1 MTHGDTVA
9 RHQIKEACFLTGK
22 GRKTIYRHMNSGKV
36 AYGIDESGKRFLDTS
51 ELIRVYGELKQV
63 PKAND
68 TQKCVSDTLVDTLND
83 TPDIGGLFRELIN
96 EVKNLREE
104 TKELRKELSEKK
116 ALPAPVSLPDKRYS
130 ANELFSLSKEENARN
145 ESIKS
150 SLANLRKKIEGGA

>member
-22 GRKTIYRHMNSGKV
+22 GRKTIYRHMEAGKV
-36 AYGIDESGKRFLDTS
+36 SYGIDESGKRFLDTS
-51 ELIRVYGELKQV
+51 ELIRVYGELKQD

-68 TQKCVSDTLVDTLND
+68 TKKCVSDTLND

-96 EVKNLREE
+96 EVKNLRAE
-104 TKELRKELSEKK
+104 TKELRKELSERK
-116 ALPAPVSLPDKRYS
+116 ALPAPVSLPDKRHS
-130 ANELFSLSKEENARN
+130 FSLSKEENSRN

-150 SLANLRKKIEGGA
+150 SLANLRKKIEGGD